1 MVPAKAPESRA
12 EVKAVDF
19 EVLEVDMV
27 AKVMRSKAGL
37 LWQFGDGEQPTVRL
51 IGVKAG
57 AFGNALKQ
65 SFNTFLKVAMTI
77 KDISLS
83 ISA

>member
-27 AKVMRSKAGL
+27 AKIMRFMAGL
-37 LWQFGDGEQPTVRL
+37 SRQTRDGEEPTVRL
-51 IGVKAG
+51 LGVKAG
-57 AFGNALKQ
+57 ALGNALKK
-65 SFNTFLKVAMTI
+65 SFNTFLKVEIGRA
-77 KDISLS
+77 SCRERVF
-83 ISA
+83 